1 MHFVRSGSLALLLCS
16 GSSVY
21 SAEDEINC
29 PETSREEVSVVL
41 TRKDNLPA
49 ESIHNAT
56 DPYFE
61 GYIQALVDLHYYE
74 YRVVV
79 LVKNHKVWL
88 ANLPKNKLIA
98 NSIVSF
104 VKDIPE
110 VKEVIILDGVPPE
123 EIELR
128 EKYVRRPIISGIWF
142 PQMTEL
148 FQPLIADPRQANY
161 TLGYRAGDHV
171 IGVKCV
177 NFSMGDDFPIYRWLD
192 VFRWHGDLQVGLEAG
207 IWSVFNLDPHP
218 DIAGGTEIVNT
229 DFYVGI
235 PLTYAVNQWS
245 FRWRVYHI
253 SSHLGDEF
261 LVNHPGF
268 HRVNPSIEATDFYT
282 SYQASEGIRLY
293 VGPGVIFHSDPSYLE
308 KPPLYI
314 QYGTEAR
321 FWGCK
326 FYKQKLFG
334 TCFFAMHLRNMQW
347 LDWNFDGT
355 YRLGYEFSKLA
366 GVGRKFRF
374 YAGFHQG
381 YSLEGQFQ
389 EYRTRYFEFNMA
401 YGF

>member
-1 MHFVRSGSLALLLCS
+1 MNTHFIHSTTLALILCS
-16 GSSVY
+16 CSQIF
-21 SAEDEINC
+21 ATENN
-29 PETSREEVSVVL
+29 REVSVVL

-49 ESIHNAT
+49 ESIHNST
-56 DPYFE
+56 DQYFE

-79 LVKNHKVWL
+79 LVKNRKVWL
-88 ANLPKNKLIA
+88 TNLPKNKLTA

-104 VKDIPE
+104 VKDIPD
-110 VKEVIILDGVPPE
+110 VKEVIILNEVPPE
-123 EIELR
+123 DIELR
-128 EKYVRRPIISGIWF
+128 EKYVQRPIIHGIWF

-148 FQPLIADPRQANY
+148 FQPLIADPRQATY
-161 TLGYRAGDHV
+161 ALGYRAGDHV
-171 IGVKCV
+171 MGVKSV
-177 NFSMGDDFPIYRWLD
+177 NVALGDDFAIYRWLD
-192 VFRWHGDLQVGLEAG
+192 VFRWHGDLQIGIEAA
-207 IWSVFNLDPHP
+207 IWSVFDLDPHP
-218 DIAGGTEIVNT
+218 DIAGGSELVNT

-268 HRVNPSIEATDFYT
+268 HRKNPSIEATDFYT
-282 SYQASEGIRLY
+282 SYQATEGIRVY
-293 VGPGVIFHSDPSYLE
+293 FGPGVIFHSDKSYPE

-326 FYKQKLFG
+326 FYKQQLFG
-334 TCFFAMHLRNMQW
+334 TCFFAMHIRNVQW
-347 LDWNFDGT
+347 LHWNFDGT

-366 GVGRKFRF
+366 GIGRKLRF

-389 EYRTRYFEFNMA
+389 KCRTHYFEFNMA